1 MGGSFATAQAPQNWF
16 FVGPAP
22 FHVPEGAL
30 PLHFFL
36 EHPQGRID
44 VVIAHE
50 DLHDRDALSKG

>member
-30 PLHFFL
+30 ALHIFL
-36 EHPQGRID
+36 EHPAGP
-44 VVIAHE
+44 H
-50 DLHDRDALSKG
+50 